1 MKIQYEFIAFIY
13 FFCVIVIS
21 IILFSFVFNIITKRL
36 FGTNPYKTKI
46 YYLEIFGIWLTMAF
60 IMFNI
65 RTNLNKYSKK
75 HFTKYMKSNG
85 ENEEYTNLYNQIDE
99 LEKFDMIVIIGFF
112 IIFVGSNQHTYNEK
126 LTLLNEDIGLI
137 GEIIK

>member
-1 MKIQYEFIAFIY
+1 MKIQYELIAFVY
-13 FFCVIVIS
+13 FFCIIIIS

-46 YYLEIFGIWLTMAF
+46 YYLEIFGIWMILAF

-65 RTNLNKYSKK
+65 RTNLNLYSKK
-75 HFTKYMKSNG
+75 YFTKYMKSNG
-85 ENEEYTNLYNQIDE
+85 ENEEYINIYNQIDE

-112 IIFVGSNQHTYNEK
+112 IIFIGSNQHTYNEK
-126 LTLLNEDIGLI
+126 LTLLNEDFSLI